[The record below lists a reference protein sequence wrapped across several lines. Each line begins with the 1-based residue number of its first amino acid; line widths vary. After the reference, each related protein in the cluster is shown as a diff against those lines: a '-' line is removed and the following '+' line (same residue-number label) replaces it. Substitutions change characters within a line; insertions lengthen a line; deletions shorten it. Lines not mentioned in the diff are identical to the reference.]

1 MDRRKTNIDYDYLF
15 VLLLVGDS
23 GVGKSCLLLR
33 FTEDTFD
40 ENMINTIGVDFKTK
54 TITIDQK
61 TIKLQ
66 LWLRPHIIC
75 ILYQGKKQKELKRE
89 YEIFF
94 VVALFTWQHLD
105 TAGQERFRAITK
117 SYYRGAHG
125 IIVVYDVTKSETFD
139 SVPNWFYEIDKN
151 APETVCKLLVGNK
164 ADKEEQHRRK
174 VPREKAEEFALKNQ
188 IPFIETSAKN
198 TENVESMFEIMS
210 RQILQKWQ
218 ARHSHGT
225 AHDKESAK
233 INLTN
238 NTTQN
243 NTSDSSGCW
252 C

>member
-1 MDRRKTNIDYDYLF
+1 
-15 VLLLVGDS
+15 
-23 GVGKSCLLLR
+23 VGKSCLLLR

-54 TITIDQK
+54 TIMIDQK

-66 LWLRPHIIC
+66 LW
-75 ILYQGKKQKELKRE
+75 
-89 YEIFF
+89 
-94 VVALFTWQHLD
+94 D

-139 SVPNWFYEIDKN
+139 SVPNWFYEIEKN

-164 ADKEEQHRRK
+164 ADQDEQHLRQ
-174 VPREKAEEFALKNQ
+174 VSREKAEELALKHNT
-188 IPFIETSAKN
+188 PFIETSAKN
-198 TENVESMFEIMS
+198 TENVVPMFEIMS

-218 ARHSHGT
+218 TRHSIVT
-225 AHDKESAK
+225 APDKDTK
-233 INLTN
+233 ISLTEQ
-238 NTTQN
+238 TEQQTQA
-243 NTSDSSGCW
+243 TDSGCW